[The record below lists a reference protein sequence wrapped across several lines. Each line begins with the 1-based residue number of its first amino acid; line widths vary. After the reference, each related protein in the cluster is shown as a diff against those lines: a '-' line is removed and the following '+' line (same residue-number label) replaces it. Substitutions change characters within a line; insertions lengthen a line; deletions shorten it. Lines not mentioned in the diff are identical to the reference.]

1 MARQEFNQTIT
12 EFAEFV
18 GMKDKEIIKL
28 IGNLQTLNTTG
39 KTSLVG
45 AINELFQ
52 SVRSLSGSAAGIN
65 DSATN
70 ETSTLSAKK
79 IIELVNQAKTEA
91 KSEILG
97 GNVAAEL
104 DTIKELADALNGMKT
119 GEDGLS
125 KLIQKISQANES
137 LNAINQ
143 KLTALDN
150 VNLKEAY
157 QRGYNK

>member
-1 MARQEFNQTIT
+1 MASQEFHQTLT

-18 GMKDKEIIKL
+18 GMKDKEITKL
-28 IGNLQTLNTTG
+28 IGNLTTLSTTE
-39 KTSLVG
+39 KTNLVG
-45 AINELFQ
+45 AINELYQ
-52 SVRSLSGSAAGIN
+52 SVRSLSGSSAGIN

-104 DTIKELADALNGMKT
+104 DTIKELADALSGMKT
-119 GEDGLS
+119 GEDGLN
-125 KLIQKISQANES
+125 KLIQKISQANEA
-137 LNAINQ
+137 LTTLNQ
-143 KLTALDN
+143 KFNTLDS

-157 QRGYNK
+157 TRGYNK

>member
-18 GMKDKEIIKL
+18 GMKDKEIVKL
-28 IGNLQTLNTTG
+28 IGNLQTLITTE

-70 ETSTLSAKK
+70 ETATLSAKK

-143 KLTALDN
+143 KFTALDN

-157 QRGYNK
+157 TRGYNK

>member
-18 GMKDKEIIKL
+18 GMKDKEIAKL
-28 IGNLQTLNTTG
+28 IGNLQTLSTTE
-39 KTSLVG
+39 KTSIVG
-45 AINELFQ
+45 AINELKQ
-52 SVRSLSGSAAGIN
+52 TLNSLSSNAAGIN

-104 DTIKELADALNGMKT
+104 DTIKELADSLNGIKT
-119 GEDGLS
+119 GEDGLN

-137 LNAINQ
+137 LGTINQ
-143 KLTALDN
+143 KLTTLESID
-150 VNLKEAY
+150 LKEAY
-157 QRGYNK
+157 TRGYNK

>member
-1 MARQEFNQTIT
+1 MAAQEFHQTLT
-12 EFAEFV
+12 AFAEFV
-18 GMKDKEIIKL
+18 GEKDKEITKL
-28 IGNLQTLNTTG
+28 IGNLTTLSTTE
-39 KTSLVG
+39 KTNLVG

-52 SVRSLSGSAAGIN
+52 SIISLSGSAAGIN

-79 IIELVNQAKTEA
+79 ILELVSQAKTEA

-104 DTIKELADALNGMKT
+104 DTIKELADALSGMKT
-119 GEDGLS
+119 GEDGLN
-125 KLIQKISQANES
+125 KLIQKISQTNEA
-137 LNAINQ
+137 LTTLNQ
-143 KLTALDN
+143 KVTALDS

-157 QRGYNK
+157 TRGYNK

>member
-1 MARQEFNQTIT
+1 MAQQNIT
-12 EFAEFV
+12 QILTKYAEFV
-18 GMKDKEIIKL
+18 GMKDKEITKL
-28 IGNLQTLNTTG
+28 IGNLTTLSTTE
-39 KTSLVG
+39 KTTLVG
-45 AINELFQ
+45 AINELYQ

-79 IIELVNQAKTEA
+79 ILELINQAKTDA

-119 GEDGLS
+119 GEDGLN

-137 LNAINQ
+137 LTTLSQ
-143 KLTALDN
+143 KFTALDG
-150 VNLKEAY
+150 VNLKDAY
-157 QRGYNK
+157 NKGYNK

>member
-18 GMKDKEIIKL
+18 GMKDKEIVKL
-28 IGNLQTLNTTG
+28 IGNLQTLNTTE

-143 KLTALDN
+143 KFTALDN

-157 QRGYNK
+157 TRGYNK

>member
-28 IGNLQTLNTTG
+28 IGNLQTLSTTE

-52 SVRSLSGSAAGIN
+52 SVRSLSGNAAGIN

-79 IIELVNQAKTEA
+79 IIELFNQAKTEA

-119 GEDGLS
+119 GEDGLN
-125 KLIQKISQANES
+125 KLIQKISQTNEE
-137 LNAINQ
+137 LTTLNQ
-143 KLTALDN
+143 KFTALDS

-157 QRGYNK
+157 TRGYNK

>member
-18 GMKDKEIIKL
+18 GMKDKDIVKL
-28 IGNLQTLNTTG
+28 IGNLQTLNTTE

-52 SVRSLSGSAAGIN
+52 YVRSLSGSAAGIN

-79 IIELVNQAKTEA
+79 IIELFNQAKTEA

-104 DTIKELADALNGMKT
+104 DTIKELADALNGIKT
-119 GEDGLS
+119 GEDGLN
-125 KLIQKISQANES
+125 KLIQKISQANEA
-137 LNAINQ
+137 LTTLNQ
-143 KLTALDN
+143 KFTALDS
-150 VNLKEAY
+150 VNLTEAY
-157 QRGYNK
+157 NRGYNK

>member
-28 IGNLQTLNTTG
+28 IGNLQTLNTTE

-157 QRGYNK
+157 NRGYNK

>member
-18 GMKDKEIIKL
+18 GMKDKDIAKL
-28 IGNLQTLNTTG
+28 IGNLQTLSTTE
-39 KTSLVG
+39 KTSIVG
-45 AINELFQ
+45 AINELKQ
-52 SVRSLSGSAAGIN
+52 TLNSLSRNAAGIN

-104 DTIKELADALNGMKT
+104 DTIKELADSLNGIKT
-119 GEDGLS
+119 GEDGLN
-125 KLIQKISQANES
+125 KLIQKISQANEA
-137 LNAINQ
+137 LTTLNQ
-143 KLTALDN
+143 KFTTLDS

-157 QRGYNK
+157 NRGYNK

>member
-1 MARQEFNQTIT
+1 MARQEFYQTVT
-12 EFAEFV
+12 AFAEFV
-18 GMKDKEIIKL
+18 GEKDKEITKL
-28 IGNLQTLNTTG
+28 IGNLTTLSTTE
-39 KTSLVG
+39 KTNLVG

-79 IIELVNQAKTEA
+79 ILELVSQAKTDA

-119 GEDGLS
+119 GEDGLN
-125 KLIQKISQANES
+125 KLIQKISQTNES
-137 LNAINQ
+137 LMLLIQ
-143 KLTALDN
+143 KNTVLDGL
-150 VNLKEAY
+150 NLKEAY
-157 QRGYNK
+157 TRGYNK

>member
-1 MARQEFNQTIT
+1 MARSEFYQIIT

-18 GMKDKEIIKL
+18 GMKDKEIVKL
-28 IGNLQTLNTTG
+28 IGSVQSLTTSQ
-39 KTSLVG
+39 KDTLVG
-45 AINELFQ
+45 AINEMNQ
-52 SVRSLSGSAAGIN
+52 RINSLSSSAAGIN

-79 IIELVNQAKTEA
+79 ILELVNQAKTDA

-104 DTIKELADALNGMKT
+104 DTIKELAEALNGMKT
-119 GEDGLS
+119 GEDGLN
-125 KLIQKISQANES
+125 KLIQKISQANEA
-137 LNAINQ
+137 LTTLNQ
-143 KLTALDN
+143 KFTTLDS

-157 QRGYNK
+157 TRGYNK

>member
-18 GMKDKEIIKL
+18 GMKDKEIVKL
-28 IGNLQTLNTTG
+28 IGNLQTLNTTE

-79 IIELVNQAKTEA
+79 IIELFNQAKTEA

-119 GEDGLS
+119 GEDGLN
-125 KLIQKISQANES
+125 KLIQKISQVNES
-137 LNAINQ
+137 LTTLSQ
-143 KLTALDN
+143 KFTALDS
-150 VNLKEAY
+150 VNLKDAY
-157 QRGYNK
+157 NRGYNK

>member
-18 GMKDKEIIKL
+18 GMKDKEIVKL
-28 IGNLQTLNTTG
+28 IGNLQTLITTE

-70 ETSTLSAKK
+70 ETATLSAKK
-79 IIELVNQAKTEA
+79 ILELLNQAKADVKNEL
-91 KSEILG
+91 LG
-97 GNVAAEL
+97 GQVDASI
-104 DTIKELADALNGMKT
+104 DTIKELGDMLKNIQT
-119 GEDGLS
+119 GEDGLN
-125 KLIQKISQANES
+125 KLVQKITQTNQS
-137 LNAINQ
+137 L
-143 KLTALDN
+143 ALLVGKFTVLDGI
-150 VNLKEAY
+150 NLKEAY
-157 QRGYNK
+157 NRGYNR

>member
-18 GMKDKEIIKL
+18 GMKDKEIVKL
-28 IGNLQTLNTTG
+28 IGNLQTLNTTE
-39 KTSLVG
+39 KTSIVG
-45 AINELFQ
+45 AINELKQ
-52 SVRSLSGSAAGIN
+52 TLNSLSSNAAGIN

-79 IIELVNQAKTEA
+79 IIELVNQAKTNA

-119 GEDGLS
+119 GEDGLN
-125 KLIQKISQANES
+125 KLIQKISQANEA
-137 LNAINQ
+137 LTTLNQ
-143 KLTALDN
+143 KFTNLDN

-157 QRGYNK
+157 NRGYNK

>member
-28 IGNLQTLNTTG
+28 IGNLQTLNTTE